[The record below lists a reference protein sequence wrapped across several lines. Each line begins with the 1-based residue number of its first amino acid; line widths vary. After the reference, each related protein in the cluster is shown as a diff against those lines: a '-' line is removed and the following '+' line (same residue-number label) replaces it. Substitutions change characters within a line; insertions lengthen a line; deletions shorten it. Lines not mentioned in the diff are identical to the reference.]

1 VRRNL
6 LGAARFLAVPTI
18 ALVGIATFAPGRA
31 EVALRVYALILSA
44 TAIVLLVL
52 ALRRAYPDETPL
64 REPTR
69 ARAKRAAPPSLGRI
83 EHEVA
88 LGVAGSFDL
97 HYRLVPRLRS
107 IAAGLLNARQK
118 VSLETSPD
126 TARALLGDE
135 AWALVRPDRAAPQ
148 DRLAHGI
155 APAELARAVD
165 ALEAVRWS

>member
-6 LGAARFLAVPTI
+6 LGAARFLALATV
-18 ALVGIATFAPGRA
+18 ALAGVAIFAPGRA
-31 EVALRVYALILSA
+31 ELALRIYALILSA

-52 ALRRAYPDETPL
+52 ALRRAYPDETL
-64 REPTR
+64 LHEP
-69 ARAKRAAPPSLGRI
+69 ANVGPKRLAPPSLGRI

-88 LGVAGSFDL
+88 LGVASSFDL

-107 IAAGLLNARQK
+107 VAAGLLNARRK

-126 TARALLGDE
+126 TARGLLGDE
-135 AWALVRPDRAAPQ
+135 AWALVRADRAAPQ

-155 APAELARAVD
+155 APGELARTID
-165 ALEAVRWS
+165 ALEAI